1 MRISVPLVFQ
11 ENVLPKG
18 MQKVRSMS
26 FGEWVDVEIKE
37 VSELDAPIAIQW
49 TPEKYDRTFG
59 DVDGVVTMR
68 YFDGELWSPQIY
80 SASGQPNEHISLERL
95 LEMNQKGYE
104 YANPFIRRS
113 SDASY
118 FVQNPEIYPNFDR
131 DAFRRVDT
139 DNRKEAI
146 ETLEQRAARVLIVDG
161 MVWRTTK
168 EPVLIVEP
176 ASGHRHDKLFDIKV
190 GIKPSP
196 REDDAMPNFFRLDR
210 MDDAIA
216 FGKERWG
223 DGDYHIKSEPQIFM
237 PEILKNEDDMILI
250 PNELKTFI
258 KRTEDKSILNLPR
271 PQITAWLDLRD
282 AIREISESDLEGTIE
297 NAMEK
302 AKILFDEGYDHG
314 WYSNELRGLIYRWDN
329 KPITIAEFKI

>member
-1 MRISVPLVFQ
+1 MRISVPLVYQ

-49 TPEKYDRTFG
+49 SPEKYDKTYG

-68 YFDGELWSPQIY
+68 YFDGELWAPQIY
-80 SASGQPNEHISLERL
+80 SVSREPNEHISLEKL
-95 LEMNQKGYE
+95 LIMNRNGYE
-104 YANPFIRRS
+104 SSNPLINS

-118 FVQNPEIYPNFDR
+118 FIQNPERYPNFDR

-146 ETLEQRAARVLIVDG
+146 EYLEQKAARVLIVDG
-161 MVWRTTK
+161 MIWRTTK
-168 EPVLIVEP
+168 EPVLVVEP
-176 ASGHRHDKLFDIKV
+176 VSAHYRDDLFDIKV
-190 GIKPSP
+190 GIKPGP
-196 REDDAMPNFFRLDR
+196 REDESMPDFFRLDR

-223 DGDYHIKSEPQIFM
+223 DGNFCIKTDPQLYM
-237 PEILKNEDDMILI
+237 PEILKNEDDMIVI
-250 PNELKTFI
+250 PNELKIFI
-258 KRTEDKSILNLPR
+258 QRTETKSILDLPR

-282 AIREISESDLEGTIE
+282 AIHEISESDLEETVEKAI
-297 NAMEK
+297 AK
-302 AKILFDEGYDHG
+302 AKIVADASDDHS
-314 WYSNELRGLIYRWDN
+314 WHFNDLRALIYRWDN
-329 KPITIAEFKI
+329 KPIAIAEFKM